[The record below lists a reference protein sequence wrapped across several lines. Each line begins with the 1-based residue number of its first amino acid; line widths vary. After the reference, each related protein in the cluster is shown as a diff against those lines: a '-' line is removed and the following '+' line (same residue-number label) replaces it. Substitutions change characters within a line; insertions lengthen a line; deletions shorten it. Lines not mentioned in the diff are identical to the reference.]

1 MKLALKFQLVFIL
14 ILSIEGLFAQVT
26 PLTTNVTNEISV
38 VRTFPNGLIVAANSG
53 NILRSDNFGSTFDIY
68 PIVDLQNNE
77 IPLAAIYDFHFFSSN
92 VFVAVGTSAFG
103 QNAVILKTTNGGL
116 NWAISYQNSTG
127 TWPNIINNVHFI
139 SNLIGIGVG
148 TNGRILRTVN
158 GGISWN
164 VVNSGTTN
172 ELRDVVFNSLNEGV
186 IVGDGIKMKSSN
198 SGVNWSV
205 TSTNSNYC
213 NSAALLNSSVGYAIG
228 DDHILSKTTN
238 GGTIWN
244 DSNLNFQG
252 SVAIPE
258 LAFISD
264 TEGFFIGNNGLF
276 YHTTTSGQYWSTLNL
291 GFEPASLTVAPW
303 NQIYVSGYTGE
314 IVQINPNSYF
324 QPIAN
329 FTLNSNVLCY
339 NQLTNFTNLSDPN
352 LSSTWLL
359 DGTPISQDYNLSYL
373 ANTPNQSHE
382 VTLVVSDGVSSDSLT
397 KTIYVNEGNEFNL
410 NVNVSAPQ
418 ICSNGS
424 TTISVLNS
432 SQAISY
438 QLYKNSLP
446 VGSPVSGNN
455 STLNFQT
462 GALQVTTEYC
472 ITATLNLSSCAP
484 MVHSWCGM
492 ITIQNPIASIVT
504 LFEQDTICPNSL
516 ANLIVFNSQNAVT
529 YSLYVGNVQ
538 QGASQ
543 LGNSQNLNFN
553 IPSINQNTTAY
564 IKGVSA
570 LGCVTNYPAQPLVV
584 QNPGVYWTSVNFS
597 PLINEPIVL
606 INTTQ
611 TEGTYLWDLGSGAS
625 ISQSNLFEPL
635 VSYSTSGVHDVTLTH
650 TTPLGCIESVTRKF
664 HVVDS
669 FLPEQCEKIRI
680 LDVSAPA
687 IASTAEE
694 ITRDHSENII
704 SVARLS
710 GNPISYTTSNNG
722 DYLALERPLNGTSLY
737 KLFIVKYLPDG
748 RPMWS
753 ACIQSEDRIGHSSIT
768 TDSNDNIIFL
778 FEANSYQDTVKI
790 FTADQK
796 MIKWKP
802 NSNYV
807 TIKFDSNGIFQWKS
821 QVNYLYS
828 PPLRKVFVKTDED
841 NSIYACTATSSHK
854 YNSSGELIYNIQS
867 PFADVIPDN
876 SGGFFGLVKDFPR
889 IYHYSAVGALIEQ
902 SPNIYQTNGAT
913 SSIPQL
919 QLRSDEHGNLYALG
933 GFKNN
938 MVFGIDTLSSIYTNG
953 LSLLKFN
960 SELMPVSSKTMTA
973 STQIF
978 LKGFDVREN
987 NVVIA
992 SLNSGATIDLNGGLM
1007 NNFDNNFHYFLYR
1020 SDTLLNNAQVKSM
1033 FQIDPTSTVT
1043 TQLDN
1048 LALTEDGNRLSF
1060 QFYYDNTINFQNGNQ
1075 FIDDI
1080 PGYKYIGI
1088 TNFDL
1093 ACLCDAYVPSE
1104 VIAYFDSPIKSCQN
1118 LPIELQNFS
1127 QNAISN
1133 YWTFEGANLLNS
1145 QEENPQVIFQ
1155 SPGIH
1160 QVSLTCTSANGA
1172 VNTYTS
1178 YVQVSAPVYANYSMP
1193 EHICQGDDFV
1203 IEFNHNATNV
1213 VPPLEYNVAAGFLNI
1228 QNDTILTYTFSNEAC
1243 FLEKNIIIDI
1253 NIPQVLTFFGD
1264 LPDTI
1269 CTGMLPIPLPFPS
1282 VAGGSFSAEHSE
1294 ILNGYLYP
1302 PPSGLDRITY
1312 TFYNTNTNCLYY
1324 HLDSIFVVQNDIYN
1338 TFSPTSSAYCGSD
1351 TLTLEINPT
1360 GWVEQSTWNFQSGT
1374 VLSQGFD
1381 TCVIALPESGS
1392 FTYNV
1397 TLSNPYCTY
1406 ESEFVSFIIKPL
1418 PTVTMSPFL
1427 EDTICSNS
1435 TAINLVPGQP
1445 VGGYYLD
1452 EQNALVPGTNVSIN
1466 PALLIPNVTDTIS
1479 YIYEAPNGCSNIAT
1493 NTITAVVCQDIENHS
1508 SDKPFVFISQ
1518 NNSTINIQNLIGTSE
1533 IQIFDASGRL
1543 ILSDQCNTDSKVY
1556 EIGSYANSMYFVKI
1570 ISNKRTNLFKIN
1582 ANK

>member
-1 MKLALKFQLVFIL
+1 MKSAVKFKLFFVFIF
-14 ILSIEGLFAQVT
+14 SMNGLFAQVT
-26 PLTTNVTNEISV
+26 PLITNVSNQISV
-38 VRTFPNGLIVAANSG
+38 VRTYPNGLIVAANSG
-53 NILRSDNFGSTFDIY
+53 NILRSDNFGSTFDIH

-77 IPLAAIYDFHFFSSN
+77 IPLAAIYDFHFFSSS
-92 VFVAVGTSAFG
+92 VFIAVGTYAFG

-116 NWAISYQNSTG
+116 NWTISYQSSTG

-139 SNLIGIGVG
+139 SNLIGISVG

-158 GGISWN
+158 GGISWTAI
-164 VVNSGTTN
+164 NSGTSN

-198 SGVNWSV
+198 SGLNWSV
-205 TSTNSNYC
+205 TSTSSNYC
-213 NSAALLNSSVGYAIG
+213 NSAELLNNSIGYAIG
-228 DDHILSKTTN
+228 DDHILSKTTD
-238 GGTIWN
+238 GGNVWN
-244 DSNLNFQG
+244 DSYLNFQG

-258 LAFISD
+258 LALLTD

-291 GFEPASLTVAPW
+291 GFEPASLTIAPW

-324 QPIAN
+324 HPIAN

-339 NQLTNFTNLSDPN
+339 NQLTTFTNLSDPN

-359 DGTPISQDYNLSYL
+359 DGNPISQDYNLSYL
-373 ANTPNQSHE
+373 ANIPNQSHE
-382 VTLVVSDGVSSDSLT
+382 VTLVVSDGISSDSIS
-397 KTIYVNEGNEFNL
+397 KTIYVNQGNEFNL
-410 NVNVSAPQ
+410 NVNVSSPQ
-418 ICSNGS
+418 ICLNGS

-432 SQAISY
+432 SQSISY
-438 QLYKNSLP
+438 QLYKNSIP
-446 VGSPVSGNN
+446 IGSPISGNN
-455 STLNFQT
+455 TTLNFQT
-462 GALQVTTEYC
+462 GTLQTSTEYC

-484 MVHSWCGM
+484 TVHSWCGM
-492 ITIQNPIASIVT
+492 ITMQNPIASTIT

-516 ANLIVFNSQNAVT
+516 ANLIVYNSQNAVT

-538 QGASQ
+538 QGTSQ

-553 IPSINQNTTAY
+553 IPSINENTVAY
-564 IKGVSA
+564 IKGVSE
-570 LGCVTNYPAQPLVV
+570 LGCVTNYPTQPLVV
-584 QNPGVYWTSVNFS
+584 ENPNVYWSSVNFS
-597 PLINEPIVL
+597 PLVNEPL
-606 INTTQ
+606 FLLNTTL
-611 TEGTYLWDLGSGAS
+611 TEGTYLWNFGSGAS

-635 VSYSTSGVHDVTLTH
+635 VSYSTSGLHDVTLSH
-650 TTPLGCIESVTRKF
+650 TTPLGCIQSVTRKF

-694 ITRDHSENII
+694 ITRDHSDNII

-710 GNPISYTTSNNG
+710 GNPISYTTSDNG
-722 DYLALERPLNGTSLY
+722 DYLTIERPLNGTSLY

-778 FEANSYQDTVKI
+778 FEANNYQDTIKI
-790 FTADQK
+790 FSADQK

-802 NSNYV
+802 NSNFV
-807 TIKFDSNGIFQWKS
+807 TIKFDSNGIFQWKN
-821 QVNYLYS
+821 QVSYLYS

-889 IYHYSAVGALIEQ
+889 IYHYNAVGTLIEQ
-902 SPNIYQTNGAT
+902 SPVIYQTDGAT
-913 SSIPQL
+913 SSVPQL
-919 QLRSDEHGNLYALG
+919 QLRSDDHGNLYAVG
-933 GFKNN
+933 AFKNN
-938 MVFGIDTLSSIYTNG
+938 MVFGIDTLNSIFTSG
-953 LSLLKFN
+953 ISLLKFN
-960 SELMPVSSKTMTA
+960 SELMPVSSNTMTS

-978 LKGFDVREN
+978 LKGFDIREN

-992 SLNSGATIDLNGGLM
+992 SLNSGATIDLNGGSM

-1020 SDTLLNNAQVKSM
+1020 SDTLLNNVQVKSM

-1060 QFYYDNTINFQNGNQ
+1060 QFYFDNTINFQSGIQ

-1093 ACLCDAYVPSE
+1093 ACLLDSIVPSD
-1104 VIAYFDSPIKSCQN
+1104 VIAYFDSPLKSCQN
-1118 LPIELQNFS
+1118 LPIDLQNFS

-1133 YWTFEGANLLNS
+1133 YWTFEGANVSNS

-1155 SPGIH
+1155 SPGVH

-1172 VNTYTS
+1172 VNTHTS
-1178 YVQVSAPVYANYSMP
+1178 YVQVSPPVSATYSMP

-1203 IEFNHNATNV
+1203 IEFSHNATTV

-1228 QNDTILTYTFSNEAC
+1228 QNDTILTYTFSNAAC
-1243 FLEKNIIIDI
+1243 ALEKNIIIDI
-1253 NIPQVLTFFGD
+1253 NIPQVLTFVGD
-1264 LPDTI
+1264 LPDTL
-1269 CTGMLPIPLPFPS
+1269 CTGMPPIPIPFPS
-1282 VAGGSFSAEHSE
+1282 IAGGSFSSDHS
-1294 ILNGYLYP
+1294 IFLNGYIYP
-1302 PPSGLDRITY
+1302 QSTGLDVISY
-1312 TFYNTNTNCLYY
+1312 SLFNVNTNCFYY
-1324 HLDSIFVVQNDIYN
+1324 HSDSMYIVPNDIYS
-1338 TFSPTSSAYCGSD
+1338 TFSPMSSAYCGSD
-1351 TLTLEINPT
+1351 TITLQINPT
-1360 GWVEQSTWNFQSGT
+1360 GWVEQSTWNFPSGT
-1374 VLSQGFD
+1374 ILSQGLD
-1381 TCVIALPESGS
+1381 TCVFVLPESG
-1392 FTYNV
+1392 FVNFNV

-1406 ESEFVSFIIKPL
+1406 NSNFQSFTIKPL
-1418 PTVTMSPFL
+1418 PTVTLSPFP
-1427 EDTICSNS
+1427 EDTICTN
-1435 TAINLVPGQP
+1435 ALAVNMIEGQP
-1445 VGGYYLD
+1445 AGGYYVD
-1452 EQNALVPGTNVSIN
+1452 EQGALFSNNTVFVNPSLLVPN
-1466 PALLIPNVTDTIS
+1466 LTDTIY
-1479 YIYEAPNGCSNIAT
+1479 YIYEGPNGCTNIAS
-1493 NTITAVVCQDIENHS
+1493 NTITAVICQDIDSQTSE
-1508 SDKPFVFISQ
+1508 KPIVFITQDNTSL
-1518 NNSTINIQNLIGTSE
+1518 NIQNLTETSQ
-1533 IQIFDASGRL
+1533 IQIFDASGKL
-1543 ILSDQCNTDSKVY
+1543 VLSDLCNSVSKVY
-1556 EIGSYANSMYFVKI
+1556 ELSSYANSMYFIKI
-1570 ISNKRTNLFKIN
+1570 TSNKQSILFKIIVQ
-1582 ANK
+1582 